1 MAVRR
6 IGLTGGIGSGKSTV
20 AQLWVSLGA
29 RLVDTDAIAREIT
42 GPGGAGTQALV
53 REFGHEVL
61 DAHGALDRSRMRQQA
76 FADSSIRHRLEKQL
90 HPIIGRVALE
100 RASQSPTP
108 PIVVFDV
115 PLLSESSDWRRRCDR
130 IVVVD
135 CNEATQVERV
145 VSRSGWPEE
154 QVRQVIAQ
162 QSSREQRL
170 AIADAVIYND
180 GRLLTELRH
189 DVEQIW
195 QLWVGQTPSGQMPAL

>member
-100 RASQSPTP
+100 RASQSPAP

-195 QLWVGQTPSGQMPAL
+195 QLWVGQPPSGQMPAL

>member
-20 AQLWVSLGA
+20 AQLCVSLGA

-195 QLWVGQTPSGQMPAL
+195 QLWVGQPPSGQMPAL

>member
-100 RASQSPTP
+100 RASQSSTP

-195 QLWVGQTPSGQMPAL
+195 QLWVGQPPSGQMPAL

>member
-108 PIVVFDV
+108 PIVVFEV

-195 QLWVGQTPSGQMPAL
+195 QLWVGQPPSGQMPAL

>member
-195 QLWVGQTPSGQMPAL
+195 QLWVGQPPSGQMPAL